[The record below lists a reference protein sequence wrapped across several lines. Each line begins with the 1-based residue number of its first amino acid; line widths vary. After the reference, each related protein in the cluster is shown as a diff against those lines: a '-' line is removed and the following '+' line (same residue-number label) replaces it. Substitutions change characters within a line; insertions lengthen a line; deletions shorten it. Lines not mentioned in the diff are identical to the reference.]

1 MTGRAAN
8 TTPEMGICPP
18 TFDGFERPV
27 TPLKRGK
34 SKYSKGHKMNT
45 QLSFNSHVLEP
56 IEHEGKYWFTATTL
70 ATALEYSRADS
81 VTRIYERNRDEFT
94 PCMSLNVNLTVSGKI
109 NGLQHK
115 RVRIFSL
122 RGAHLIAM
130 FANTPI
136 AKQFRRWVLDLIDR
150 ESEIHTHPAATTR
163 NAEPLTSFDMKNLNH
178 LVVLMTRQFA
188 RTGSWRLGVW
198 HALRRATG
206 VPSPEEFTVDDLPAL
221 TQECRRIIQIT
232 REAGEMISRIE
243 RETVRRIVRHRED
256 CDTVLAELQRE
267 WSTQRLDNASMR
279 RLERFEQIALRKL
292 ENRVMA

>member
-1 MTGRAAN
+1 MTN
-8 TTPEMGICPP
+8 QVSH
-18 TFDGFERPV
+18 FYFEHQHSIR
-27 TPLKRGK
+27 
-34 SKYSKGHKMNT
+34 
-45 QLSFNSHVLEP
+45 
-56 IEHEGKYWFTATTL
+56 
-70 ATALEYSRADS
+70 
-81 VTRIYERNRDEFT
+81 
-94 PCMSLNVNLTVSGKI
+94 TV
-109 NGLQHK
+109 
-115 RVRIFSL
+115 
-122 RGAHLIAM
+122 LIAGDPW
-130 FANTPI
+130 FV
-136 AKQFRRWVLDLIDR
+136 AKDVCTAIDIDVTQTRKLDGDERGLYSIQTLSGSQQMSIISESGLYTLILRCRDAVKPGTVPHRFRKWVTNEVLPTIRKTDR
-150 ESEIHTHPAATTR
+150 YEHPVATTR
-163 NAEPLTSFDMKNLNH
+163 SAEPLTPSDMNNLNH
-178 LVVLMTRQFA
+178 LVVLMTQQFA

-279 RLERFEQIALRKL
+279 RLERFEQIALRRL

>member
-1 MTGRAAN
+1 MNNSVSHYYFEGISVRTVIIDGCIWFIAKDVCNALQIAHTGSAIRSLDDDERGVHLTHTLSGSQQMSIINESGLYTLILRCRDAVKPGTVPHRFRKWVTNEVLPTIRKTGR
-8 TTPEMGICPP
+8 
-18 TFDGFERPV
+18 
-27 TPLKRGK
+27 
-34 SKYSKGHKMNT
+34 
-45 QLSFNSHVLEP
+45 
-56 IEHEGKYWFTATTL
+56 
-70 ATALEYSRADS
+70 
-81 VTRIYERNRDEFT
+81 YE
-94 PCMSLNVNLTVSGKI
+94 
-109 NGLQHK
+109 
-115 RVRIFSL
+115 
-122 RGAHLIAM
+122 
-130 FANTPI
+130 
-136 AKQFRRWVLDLIDR
+136 
-150 ESEIHTHPAATTR
+150 HPAATTR
-163 NAEPLTSFDMKNLNH
+163 NAEPLTPSDMKNLNH

-256 CDTVLAELQRE
+256 CDKVLAELQRE

-279 RLERFEQIALRKL
+279 RLERFEQIALRRL

>member
-1 MTGRAAN
+1 MSIINESGLYTLILRCRDAVKPGTVPHRFRKWVTNEVLPTIRKTGRY
-8 TTPEMGICPP
+8 EH
-18 TFDGFERPV
+18 PV
-27 TPLKRGK
+27 
-34 SKYSKGHKMNT
+34 
-45 QLSFNSHVLEP
+45 
-56 IEHEGKYWFTATTL
+56 
-70 ATALEYSRADS
+70 
-81 VTRIYERNRDEFT
+81 
-94 PCMSLNVNLTVSGKI
+94 
-109 NGLQHK
+109 
-115 RVRIFSL
+115 
-122 RGAHLIAM
+122 
-130 FANTPI
+130 
-136 AKQFRRWVLDLIDR
+136 
-150 ESEIHTHPAATTR
+150 ATTR
-163 NAEPLTSFDMKNLNH
+163 SAEPLTPSDMNNLNH
-178 LVVLMTRQFA
+178 LMVLMTQQFA

-279 RLERFEQIALRKL
+279 RLERFEQIALRRL